1 MERVN
6 LTAEQ
11 ALAALIRNP
20 DGGAHMISNPSV
32 GLMIGADWDK
42 KTTEAAIR
50 EARELHI
57 GGHFCR
63 ANEHGLVVDTAD
75 GSRYF
80 AHADNNK
87 LTEYEK
93 EQHERT
99 RKNDK
104 RN

>member
-11 ALAALIRNP
+11 AIAALIRNP

-42 KTTEAAIR
+42 ETIEAAIR
-50 EARELHI
+50 EAQELHI

-80 AHADNNK
+80 AHADNDK

-93 EQHERT
+93 GAT
-99 RKNDK
+99 WKN
-104 RN
+104 

>member
-20 DGGAHMISNPSV
+20 DGGAHMISNPGV
-32 GLMIGADWDK
+32 GLMVGADWDK
-42 KTTEAAIR
+42 ETTEAAIR
-50 EARELHI
+50 EARALHI

-80 AHADNNK
+80 AHADNDK

-93 EQHERT
+93 EET
-99 RKNDK
+99 SGTKN
-104 RN
+104 